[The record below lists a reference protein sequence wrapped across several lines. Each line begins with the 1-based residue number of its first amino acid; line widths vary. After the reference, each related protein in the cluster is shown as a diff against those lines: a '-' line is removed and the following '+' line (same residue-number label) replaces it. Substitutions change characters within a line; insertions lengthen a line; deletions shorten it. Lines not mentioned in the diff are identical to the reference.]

1 MLGRINPQIVNR
13 HEIFWQYNEV
23 KVKATFVEVF
33 SLCLSISLRYILV
46 TDGAKVQPI
55 AYRLG
60 PRPRPKSV
68 TNSSTLPITI
78 A

>member
-1 MLGRINPQIVNR
+1 MQGRINPRIVNR

-23 KVKATFVEVF
+23 KVKATFVSVF
-33 SLCLSISLRYILV
+33 SLFLSISLQYILV

-60 PRPRPKSV
+60 PRPRAKAYS
-68 TNSSTLPITI
+68 L
-78 A
+78 